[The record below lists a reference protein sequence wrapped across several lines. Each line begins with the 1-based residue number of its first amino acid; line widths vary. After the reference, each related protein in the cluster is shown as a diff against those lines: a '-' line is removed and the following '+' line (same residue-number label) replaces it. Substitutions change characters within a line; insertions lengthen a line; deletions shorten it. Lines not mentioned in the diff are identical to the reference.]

1 MEISPIMFRP
11 KSTLEQWRIFQ
22 AVVEFGGYAQAAE
35 KLNKSQSSLNHA
47 VAKLQQ
53 TLGVA
58 LLEVRGRKAFLTDE
72 GQVFLRRAKQLTLQM
87 EELELLAYN
96 IHQGWEA
103 EVRLA
108 VELVHPRPLLNRG
121 LQLYYPKSRGTQLQL
136 LDTVLTGST
145 EAIKEQSA
153 DLVITGHVPTGFMG
167 EPLAEITMVPIC
179 HPLHPLAIV
188 NQILSATDLSQEL
201 QIVIKDTGK
210 SPRELTGWLKAE
222 QRWTVNN
229 FHEAIGIL
237 LSGLGFAWL
246 PIHLIEPLLQ
256 QGRLHHIQL
265 KESSSRKFFTHLVV
279 PNPERLGPSATRLLE
294 CLRAS
299 HRLHNWQE
307 EKSEQELRASGF
319 ADPAHQEQGD

>member
-1 MEISPIMFRP
+1 MFRP

-35 KLNKSQSSLNHA
+35 RLNKSQSSLNHA

-72 GQVFLRRAKQLTLQM
+72 GEVFLRRAKQLTQQM
-87 EELELLAYN
+87 EELELLAFN

-108 VELVHPRPLLNRG
+108 IELVHPRPLINRA

-136 LDTVLTGST
+136 VDTVLTGT
-145 EAIKEQSA
+145 QDAIVDQQA
-153 DLVITGHVPTGFMG
+153 DLVITGHVPKGYLG
-167 EPLAEITMVPIC
+167 EPLAEITLLPVC
-179 HPLHPLAIV
+179 HPLHPLAAV
-188 NQILSATDLSQEL
+188 ENGLAQTDLSQEL
-201 QIVIKDTGK
+201 QIVIKDTGRDPK
-210 SPRELTGWLKAE
+210 ELTGWLKAE

-246 PIHLIEPLLQ
+246 PLHLVDPLLQ
-256 QGRLHHIQL
+256 QKRLHRLQL
-265 KESSSRKFFTHLVV
+265 QESSARKFFTHLVI
-279 PNPERLGPSATRLLE
+279 PNPERLGPSANLLLE
-294 CLRAS
+294 CLRTS
-299 HRLHNWQE
+299 HKLP
-307 EKSEQELRASGF
+307 SA
-319 ADPAHQEQGD
+319 AGDKPIGLTLPEVEPSHGPHTP

>member
-1 MEISPIMFRP
+1 MVPEYGNPMFRP

-72 GQVFLRRAKQLTLQM
+72 GHVFLRRAKQLTLQM

-103 EVRLA
+103 EIRLA
-108 VELVHPRPLLNRG
+108 IELVHPRPLLNRG

-136 LDTVLTGST
+136 MDTVLTGT
-145 EAIKEQSA
+145 QEAIEEQSA
-153 DLVITGHVPTGFMG
+153 DLVITGHVPKGYVG
-167 EPLAEITMVPIC
+167 EPLAEITLIPVC
-179 HPLHPLAIV
+179 HPLHAIA
-188 NQILSATDLSQEL
+188 QETGILSASDLGQQL

-210 SPRELTGWLKAE
+210 HPRELTGWLKSE

-229 FHEAIGIL
+229 FHEAIGVL

-246 PIHLIEPLLQ
+246 PLHLIEPLLQ
-256 QGRLHHIQL
+256 QQRLFHIRL
-265 KESSSRKFFTHLVV
+265 KESRARKFFTHLVL
-279 PNPERLGPSATRLLE
+279 PNPERVGPSATRLIE
-294 CLRAS
+294 ALRIS
-299 HRLHNWQE
+299 HKLTSLPGE
-307 EKSEQELRASGF
+307 TE
-319 ADPAHQEQGD
+319 P

>member
-1 MEISPIMFRP
+1 MFRP

-58 LLEVRGRKAFLTDE
+58 LLEVRGRKAFLTEE
-72 GQVFLRRAKQLTLQM
+72 GQVFLRRAKQLTQQM
-87 EELELLAYN
+87 EELELLAFN

-103 EVRLA
+103 EISLA
-108 VELVHPRPLLNRG
+108 MELVHPRPLINRA
-121 LQLYYPKSRGTQLQL
+121 LQQYYPKSRGTQLL
-136 LDTVLTGST
+136 LSDTVLTGSQ
-145 EAIKEQSA
+145 EAILERQA
-153 DLVITGHVPTGFMG
+153 DIVITGVVPKGYLG
-167 EPLAEITMVPIC
+167 EPLSEITMLPVC
-179 HPLHPLAIV
+179 HPLHPLA
-188 NQILSATDLSQEL
+188 QITGALSQSDLSHQL

-210 SPRELTGWLKAE
+210 MPQELSGWLKAD

-246 PIHLIEPLLQ
+246 PQHLIDPLLQ
-256 QGRLHHIQL
+256 QGRLAQL
-265 KESSSRKFFTHLVV
+265 ALAESSARKFFTHLVI
-279 PNPERLGPSATRLLE
+279 PNPEHLGPSAKLLVE
-294 CLRAS
+294 CIRNSHKPLMPPAAAS
-299 HRLHNWQE
+299 VRHTG
-307 EKSEQELRASGF
+307 SI
-319 ADPAHQEQGD
+319 DPPHDP

>member
-1 MEISPIMFRP
+1 MFRP

-35 KLNKSQSSLNHA
+35 RLNKSQSSLNHA

-72 GQVFLRRAKQLTLQM
+72 GEVFLRRAKQLTQQM
-87 EELELLAYN
+87 EELLAFN

-108 VELVHPRPLLNRG
+108 IELVHPRPLINRA

-136 LDTVLTGST
+136 IDTVLTGSQD
-145 EAIKEQSA
+145 AILDQQA
-153 DLVITGHVPTGFMG
+153 DLVITGHVPKGYLG
-167 EPLAEITMVPIC
+167 EPLAEITLLPVC
-179 HPLHPLAIV
+179 HPLHPLATV
-188 NQILSATDLSQEL
+188 ANGLAQTDLSQEL
-201 QIVIKDTGK
+201 QIVIKDTGREPK
-210 SPRELTGWLKAE
+210 ELTGWLKAE

-246 PIHLIEPLLQ
+246 PLHLVDPLLQ
-256 QGRLHHIQL
+256 QKRLHRLQL
-265 KESSSRKFFTHLVV
+265 QESSVRKFFTHLVI
-279 PNPERLGPSATRLLE
+279 PNPERLGPSATLLLE

-299 HRLHNWQE
+299 HKLQ
-307 EKSEQELRASGF
+307 S
-319 ADPAHQEQGD
+319 PVGDKPIGLTLPEVEPSHGPHTP